1 MSGKKTRGAIM
12 ISFLRTSLLT
22 GALLSAICSPAAA
35 HHSHAMFDSTREVT
49 IKGNVASFV
58 FTNPHA
64 YLYVDVMEANGQTV
78 KYWIEMTNIP
88 NMIRSGIRATTFK
101 PGDAVTVVLHPL
113 TDGRQGGFYKTVT
126 AADGKPYSYAD
137 R

>member
-1 MSGKKTRGAIM
+1 M
-12 ISFLRTSLLT
+12 ISFLRAGLLT
-22 GALLSAICSPAAA
+22 GAMLTAICSPAAA
-35 HHSHAMFDSTREVT
+35 HHSHAMFDATREVT

-64 YLYVDVMEANGQTV
+64 FLYVDVRAENGETV

-88 NMIRSGIRATTFK
+88 NLIRSGIRATTFK
-101 PGDAVTVVLHPL
+101 PGDTVTVVLRPL
-113 TDGRQGGFYKTVT
+113 TDGRPGGNYKTIT
-126 AADGKPYSYAD
+126 AADGKVFTYDD